1 MDDVEMEHSL
11 FRRDVSDAPSQAW
24 LGTVRLATP
33 LSTQVWTLVALGIVT
48 AILVWLCFGHY
59 TQRVHV
65 TGLLVPRAGLI
76 SLTANTLGVVDHVD
90 ITEGE
95 RVEAG
100 QSLVSLSGEHT
111 SKALGN
117 TSASIS
123 TQLQRQASS
132 LRQDMG
138 DAVELQN
145 KQAEDNRMQQ
155 TALKEQLTQID
166 AQITIEKKQMA
177 LVQELVNKWSG
188 LVAGGYIPAIQ
199 VEQEQSA
206 LLADESQ
213 LRSLQQQRSST
224 RQQLSV
230 LNDQLAQ
237 LPLSV
242 SAKLNEL
249 RRQLA
254 QVEQTLAQN
263 EATRASELRAPAS
276 GTISSL
282 LVKAGASVALGQP
295 LLAIVPDGSS
305 LQAQILVPSHAVG
318 FVHIG
323 TEVTLHYQ
331 AFPYQKFGLQHGV
344 VRSVSR
350 SALTPGE
357 VTVLLGGGTSASSD
371 PLYLAQVE
379 LADQSVQA
387 YGHKEPLRPGM
398 ALDADM
404 LLDRR
409 RIVEWIFEPL
419 YGIGRRWSGGA

>member
-1 MDDVEMEHSL
+1 MEHSL
-11 FRRDVSDAPSQAW
+11 FRDEAVDARSQAW

-33 LSTQVWTLVALGIVT
+33 LSTRAWTFVALGIATTV
-48 AILVWLCFGHY
+48 LMWLFFGHY

-76 SLTANTLGVVDHVD
+76 SLTANTLGVIDHVGVA
-90 ITEGE
+90 EGD
-95 RVEAG
+95 RVASG
-100 QSLVSLSGEHT
+100 QVLVSLSGEHT

-117 TSASIS
+117 TAASVSA
-123 TQLQRQASS
+123 QLQRQAGS
-132 LRQDMG
+132 LRQDIG
-138 DAVELQN
+138 DTQQLQD
-145 KQAEDNRMQQ
+145 KQAEDNRTQQ
-155 TALKEQLTQID
+155 AALKEQLVQID
-166 AQITIEKKQMA
+166 AQIAIEKKQMQ

-188 LVAGGYIPAIQ
+188 LVAGGYIPALQ

-213 LRSLQQQRSST
+213 LRSLQQQRAST

-230 LNDQLAQ
+230 LNDQLTQ
-237 LPLSV
+237 LPLAV
-242 SAKLNEL
+242 SAKLNDL

-276 GTISSL
+276 GTVATL
-282 LVKAGASVALGQP
+282 LVKPGASVALGQP
-295 LLAIVPDGSS
+295 LLAIVPDGSA
-305 LQAQILVPSHAVG
+305 LQAQILVPSQAVG
-318 FVHIG
+318 FVHPGIQ
-323 TEVTLHYQ
+323 VTLHYQ
-331 AFPYQKFGLQHGV
+331 AFPYQKFGLHHGV
-344 VRSVSR
+344 VSSVSR

-357 VTVLLGGGTSASSD
+357 VTLLLGGGTPPSSD
-371 PLYLAQVE
+371 PLYLARVD
-379 LADQSVQA
+379 LADQNVEA
-387 YGHKEPLRPGM
+387 YGRKEPLRPGM

-419 YGIGRRWSGGA
+419 YGMGHRWSSGA

>member
-1 MDDVEMEHSL
+1 MEHSL
-11 FRRDVSDAPSQAW
+11 FRREVSDTPSQAW

-155 TALKEQLTQID
+155 TALKEQLKQID

-213 LRSLQQQRSST
+213 LRSLQQQRTST

-230 LNDQLAQ
+230 LSDQLAQ

-295 LLAIVPDGSS
+295 LLAIVPDDSS
-305 LQAQILVPSHAVG
+305 LQAQILVPSQAVG

-323 TEVTLHYQ
+323 TEVTMHYQ
-331 AFPYQKFGLQHGV
+331 AFPYQKFGL
-344 VRSVSR
+344 
-350 SALTPGE
+350 
-357 VTVLLGGGTSASSD
+357 
-371 PLYLAQVE
+371 
-379 LADQSVQA
+379 
-387 YGHKEPLRPGM
+387 
-398 ALDADM
+398 
-404 LLDRR
+404 
-409 RIVEWIFEPL
+409 
-419 YGIGRRWSGGA
+419 